1 MGRNLD
7 PKCKQCRRIGEK
19 LMFKGERCSSSKCA
33 MVKRNYPPGFHGQK
47 GQKRRQS
54 DYGMQLAEKQKAKK
68 QYSLLEKQFKL
79 TFLRAKRKPG
89 DASENLLKSLELRL
103 DNAVYRLGFASSR
116 TQARQLVNHGHIEA
130 NGRKVNIPSYEVKEG
145 DIIKIR
151 ERSKKYKFF
160 KELPEK
166 LARQKDNVPSWLN
179 LDLKE
184 MAGKI
189 LHEPKAGDI
198 KTNVNAQIIVEYYS
212 K

>member
-7 PKCKQCRRIGEK
+7 AKCKQCRRLGEK
-19 LMFKGERCSSSKCA
+19 LFLKGERCNSPKCA

-47 GQKRRQS
+47 GKRRQS

-68 QYSLLEKQFKL
+68 QYNLLEKQFKL
-79 TFLRAKRKPG
+79 TFLKAKRKSG
-89 DASENLLKSLELRL
+89 DAGENLLKSLELRL

-116 TQARQLVNHGHIEA
+116 IQARQLVGHGHLQV
-130 NGRKVNIPSYEVKEG
+130 NGRKVDIPSYEVKEG
-145 DIIKIR
+145 DIIKIK

-166 LARQKDNVPSWLN
+166 LSRQKESIPSWLN
-179 LDLKE
+179 LNIAE
-184 MAGKI
+184 MAGKV

-198 KTNVNAQIIVEYYS
+198 KANVNAQIIVEYYS

>member
-7 PKCKQCRRIGEK
+7 AKCKQCRRLGEK
-19 LMFKGERCSSSKCA
+19 LFLKGERCYSPKCA

-47 GQKRRQS
+47 GKRRQS

-68 QYSLLEKQFKL
+68 QYNLLEKQFKL
-79 TFLRAKRKPG
+79 TFLKAKRKSG

-116 TQARQLVNHGHIEA
+116 IQARQLVSHGHLQV
-130 NGRKVNIPSYEVKEG
+130 NGRKVDIPSFEVKEG

-160 KELPEK
+160 KELSEK
-166 LARQKDNVPSWLN
+166 LSRQKDNVPSWLN
-179 LDLKE
+179 LDIAE
-184 MAGKI
+184 MAGKV
-189 LHEPKAGDI
+189 LHEPKTGDI
-198 KTNVNAQIIVEYYS
+198 KANVNAQIIVEYYS